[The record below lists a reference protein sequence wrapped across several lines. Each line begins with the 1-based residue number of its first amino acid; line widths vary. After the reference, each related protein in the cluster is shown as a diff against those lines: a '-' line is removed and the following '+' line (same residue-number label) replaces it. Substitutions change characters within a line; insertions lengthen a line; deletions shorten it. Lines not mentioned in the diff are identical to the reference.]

1 MKPITDIG
9 KYPVSERRTECGYNR
24 NDETEEKTMDK
35 IPYSL
40 KVTDGKIV
48 LEYLI
53 PENLL
58 EDKTEREA
66 ISNALAETVQSIDL

>member
-1 MKPITDIG
+1 
-9 KYPVSERRTECGYNR
+9 
-24 NDETEEKTMDK
+24 MDK